1 MKEGKHFSSP
11 RINPGAC
18 IQSIFLVH
26 GGNAPPVGVRRETP
40 TLREAALRLRVAP
53 VALCRGTRPPLR
65 AYRPPLRAYRLQ
77 STAPQAHYLTTAT
90 ASAIRTKPAY
100 PGYKS

>member
-1 MKEGKHFSSP
+1 MPGNPFGSCSWGETLRQSGCD
-11 RINPGAC
+11 RI
-18 IQSIFLVH
+18 
-26 GGNAPPVGVRRETP
+26 TP

-77 STAPQAHYLTTAT
+77 RTAPQDHRTPPPQLPRLYKQSLPTQ
-90 ASAIRTKPAY
+90 AIKFY
-100 PGYKS
+100 FSCY